1 MGKDHAIH
9 VQHHT
14 AGVAVREIFYGSRA
28 RNIFIYLFL
37 FYIFFQYLVYDLALI
52 SSLFAAAGTLHFPH
66 CGIINILKQKHK
78 HK

>member
-14 AGVAVREIFYGSRA
+14 AGLAVREIFYGSRA
-28 RNIFIYLFL
+28 RNIFVYFYFIY
-37 FYIFFQYLVYDLALI
+37 FFNVLYADLVLI

-66 CGIINILKQKHK
+66 CGIINIFKQKHK
-78 HK
+78 